1 MLRSKHRYR
10 EMFGSAGPLAQSPVL
25 LDFAFQFPPAK
36 LLATRSQ
43 VGVRN
48 LAQLSAQLGHPLFR
62 RGAVLPNRFSS
73 PCFCHVFIVWLMLNE
88 QQHARIHRPASPHG
102 TMMPAPNT
110 DTAPTVSVTM
120 SSDK

>member
-48 LAQLSAQLGHPLFR
+48 RAQLSAQLGHPLFR
-62 RGAVLPNRFSS
+62 GGAVLPNRFSS
-73 PCFCHVFIVWLMLNE
+73 PWFCHVFIVWLILNA
-88 QQHARIHRPASPHG
+88 QQQARMHRPASAHC
-102 TMMPAPNT
+102 TMMPGTNT
-110 DTAPTVSVTM
+110 DTDPTVSVTM
-120 SSDK
+120 SSEK